1 MRREAGERGLGIYLV
16 ILVLT
21 TIVNSILARLGVIA
35 RPIGPASSG
44 LYFSVAFMIVF
55 ALWFGAWGVIAAY
68 AGCYIGAGI
77 LGGMPHG
84 VNLYWSVADIW
95 QVLIPLLAFRGLK
108 ADVSLRT
115 KRDFLIFLVFGWAL
129 NNVIGASWGAATLAI
144 GGLSAWNEVPGV
156 LIGWLTGNLIV
167 TMAITPLLL
176 RFATPY
182 IQRAGLYVRGYWS

>member
-1 MRREAGERGLGIYLV
+1 
-16 ILVLT
+16 
-21 TIVNSILARLGVIA
+21 
-35 RPIGPASSG
+35 
-44 LYFSVAFMIVF
+44 MIVF

-77 LGGMPHG
+77 LGGMPHS
-84 VNLYWSVADIW
+84 VNLYWSVSDIW
-95 QVLIPLLAFRGLK
+95 QVLIPLVAFRGLK

-129 NNVIGASWGAATLAI
+129 NNVIGASWGATTLAI
-144 GGLSAWNEVPGV
+144 GGLSAWNEIPGV

>member
-1 MRREAGERGLGIYLV
+1 MRREAGERGLGMYLV

-68 AGCYIGAGI
+68 AGCCIGAGI
-77 LGGMPHG
+77 LGGMPHS

-95 QVLIPLLAFRGLK
+95 QV
-108 ADVSLRT
+108 
-115 KRDFLIFLVFGWAL
+115 
-129 NNVIGASWGAATLAI
+129 
-144 GGLSAWNEVPGV
+144 
-156 LIGWLTGNLIV
+156 
-167 TMAITPLLL
+167 
-176 RFATPY
+176 
-182 IQRAGLYVRGYWS
+182 